1 MHTIALRASHARTF
15 LFIGLAVS
23 LSACRGDTA
32 GLDEAVIIDR
42 EVFVA
47 VYVDLRATA
56 LVTEAGE
63 ITDEARAEVLTRH
76 DTSETD
82 ILNFGEFHAEDLIFM
97 RQVWD
102 EIETSLEARRV
113 GTDEGES

>member
-15 LFIGLAVS
+15 LFIGLAAS

-32 GLDEAVIIDR
+32 GLDEAAIIDR

-76 DTSETD
+76 DTSEAD
-82 ILNFGEFHAEDLIFM
+82 VLNFGEFHAEDLIFM

-102 EIETSLEARRV
+102 EIEALLEVRRV
-113 GTDEGES
+113 GTDEGGS